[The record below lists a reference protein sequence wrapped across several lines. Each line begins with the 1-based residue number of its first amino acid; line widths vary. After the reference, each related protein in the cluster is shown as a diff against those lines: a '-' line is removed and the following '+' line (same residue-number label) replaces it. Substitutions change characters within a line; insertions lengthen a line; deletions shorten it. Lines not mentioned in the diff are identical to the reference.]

1 MGGFDVIWDG
11 FFRAFQL
18 IISGDPTIMQIALLS
33 LGVSVTATLI
43 GALAGIPLGF
53 FIARR
58 DFFGRGA
65 VTTIINTLMGL
76 PPVAVGLVVYLL
88 LSASG
93 PLGFLRLL
101 YSPEAMIIAQFILVF
116 PIVCGIT
123 IASIQSVSPKLHETL
138 LSLSATPGWEARVLI
153 KEARLGLITGLITG
167 FGAAISEVGAVMLVG
182 GNLLGYTRTLTTAIM
197 LYTNMGEFALAIAMG
212 IILLLIALGVNL
224 FLTILQSRSRVKRAI

>member
-1 MGGFDVIWDG
+1 LGGFDVIVDG
-11 FFRAFQL
+11 LIRAFQL
-18 IISGDPTIMQIALLS
+18 IISGDPSISQIALLS
-33 LGVSVTATLI
+33 LGVSLTATIL
-43 GALAGIPLGF
+43 GALFGIPLGF

-58 DFFGRGA
+58 DFIGRGA
-65 VTTIINTLMGL
+65 ITTVINTLMGL
-76 PPVAVGLVVYLL
+76 PPIAVGLVVYLF

-101 YSPEAMIIAQFILVF
+101 YSPQAMIIAQLILVF

-123 IASIQSVSPKLHETL
+123 ISSIQTISPKLQETL
-138 LSLSATPGWEARVLI
+138 LSLSATSTWEARVLI

-167 FGAAISEVGAVMLVG
+167 FGAAISEIGAVMLVG

-224 FLTILQSRSRVKRAI
+224 FLTLFQSRSRVKRTV

>member
-1 MGGFDVIWDG
+1 LGGFDVIVDG
-11 FFRAFQL
+11 LIRAFQL
-18 IISGDPTIMQIALLS
+18 IISGDPSISQIALLS
-33 LGVSVTATLI
+33 LGVSLTATIL
-43 GALAGIPLGF
+43 GALFGIPLGF

-58 DFFGRGA
+58 DFIGRGA
-65 VTTIINTLMGL
+65 VTTVINTLMGL
-76 PPVAVGLVVYLL
+76 PPIAVGLVVYLF

-101 YSPEAMIIAQFILVF
+101 YSPQAMIIAQLILVF

-123 IASIQSVSPKLHETL
+123 ISSIQTISPKLQETL
-138 LSLSATPGWEARVLI
+138 LSLSATPTWEARVLI

-167 FGAAISEVGAVMLVG
+167 FGAAISEIGAVMLVG

-224 FLTILQSRSRVKRAI
+224 FLTLFQSRSRVKRTV

>member
-1 MGGFDVIWDG
+1 MGGFDVIVDG
-11 FFRAFQL
+11 LIRAFQL
-18 IISGDPTIMQIALLS
+18 IISGDPSISQIALLS
-33 LGVSVTATLI
+33 LGVSLTATIL
-43 GALAGIPLGF
+43 GALFGIPLGF

-58 DFFGRGA
+58 DFIGRGA
-65 VTTIINTLMGL
+65 VTTVINTLMGL
-76 PPVAVGLVVYLL
+76 PPIAVGLVVYLF

-101 YSPEAMIIAQFILVF
+101 YSPQAMIIAQLILVF

-123 IASIQSVSPKLHETL
+123 ISSIQTISPKLQETL
-138 LSLSATPGWEARVLI
+138 LSLSATPTWEARVLI

-167 FGAAISEVGAVMLVG
+167 FGAAISEIGAVMLVG

-224 FLTILQSRSRVKRAI
+224 FLTLFQSRSRVKRTV